1 MPNLV
6 PRKGRFQGVKH
17 IEQAFSLA
25 SNMRSAALMPYY
37 TLGFPDQDTSL
48 SIIKS
53 IAPFSDLLELGIPFS
68 DPIADGPTIQRST
81 QLALDNGTTVAR
93 CLHLLKQLRNDE
105 VTTPVLLMGY
115 YNPILT
121 YGQEAFVR
129 DSADAGADG
138 FIIPDLPP
146 EEAQELDRYATEY
159 DLSLVY
165 FVAPT
170 SSPQRISRI
179 LSNAKGFIY
188 LVSLTGVTGARGHIN
203 KDLADF
209 VIQLKIKT
217 DVPIAVGFG
226 ISTPDQARTVG
237 DFSDGVIVGS
247 ALLDAI
253 NSSSDKTKAATH
265 FVKSLHDVL
274 TDALQINSNFAG

>member
-1 MPNLV
+1 ML
-6 PRKGRFQGVKH
+6 RKGQFQGVKH

-25 SNMRSAALMPYY
+25 SNIRSAALMPYY
-37 TLGFPDQDTSL
+37 TLGYPDQDTSL
-48 SIIKS
+48 SVIKS

-81 QLALDNGTTVAR
+81 QLALDNGTSVAT
-93 CLHLLKQLRNDE
+93 CLQLLRRLRSDE

-115 YNPILT
+115 FNPILT

-146 EEAQELDRYATEY
+146 EEAQQLERYAADY

-165 FVAPT
+165 FIAPN

-188 LVSLTGVTGARGHIN
+188 MVSIAGVTGARGHIN
-203 KDLADF
+203 KDLANF
-209 VIQLKIKT
+209 VVQLKSKT

-226 ISTPDQARTVG
+226 ISTPDQARMVG

-247 ALLDAI
+247 ALLDTV
-253 NSSSDKTKAATH
+253 NSSSNKTKAAVH
-265 FVKSLHDVL
+265 FVKSLYEVL
-274 TDALQINSNFAG
+274 ADPVQINDKFAG

>member
-1 MPNLV
+1 MP
-6 PRKGRFQGVKH
+6 RRGQFQGVKH

-25 SNMRSAALMPYY
+25 SSTRSAALMPYY
-37 TLGFPDQDTSL
+37 TLGYPDQDASL

-81 QLALDNGTTVAR
+81 QLALDNGTSVAT
-93 CLHLLKQLRNDE
+93 CLQLLSRLRSDE

-115 YNPILT
+115 YNPILA

-146 EEAQELDRYATEY
+146 EEAQEFERYATEY
-159 DLSLVY
+159 DLSLIY
-165 FVAPT
+165 FIAPT

-188 LVSLTGVTGARGHIN
+188 VVSVAGVTGARSNIN

-209 VIQLKIKT
+209 VIQLKTKT

-226 ISTPDQARTVG
+226 ISTPEQARTVG

-247 ALLDAI
+247 ALLDAV
-253 NSSSDKTKAATH
+253 NTSSNKTKAAAH
-265 FVKSLHDVL
+265 FVKSLYEAL
-274 TDALQINSNFAG
+274 TYPL